1 MNLYKYLELLQC
13 YVLYCIGVLT
23 PSLLVQP
30 PPGSVPSQE
39 QQELL
44 NAQLDRIHTL
54 FRRQLAV
61 PLMGESCSF
70 SPLTPSVL
78 HFHILSCLFL
88 FPVLE

>member
-1 MNLYKYLELLQC
+1 MNLNKYLKWLQC
-13 YVLYCIGVLT
+13 FVLYWCFNPLFLI
-23 PSLLVQP
+23 QP

-61 PLMGESCSF
+61 PLMGEGS
-70 SPLTPSVL
+70 SVSL
-78 HFHILSCLFL
+78 LSYL
-88 FPVLE
+88 